1 MADDPRA
8 ARLQEQMQLERVRH
22 HQAMNRAQAE
32 IQRLQAE
39 VRDYR
44 IQANNAT
51 REMTNLRRE
60 LLELRNQPANRNPQ
74 LEREELE
81 SKLKT
86 ERMEAETARN
96 EARRLREATRLL
108 ENELLLLA
116 TDSNAARVSGQEA
129 CIAEP
134 GAGRSNTIHRVG
146 MIGGESAQALTGAPV
161 AGKGPYP
168 VLAHVLNGQA
178 IRLLI
183 DMSHGVDGV
192 TVPVDRFA
200 KLSKLEEQRAIDER
214 VRKQSVRALVAALQE
229 ATERLR
235 RYENAEIAQTVTEG
249 VPEAN
254 PYEKNPDGF
263 YRIGA
268 VGTDVEVIISD
279 TAEIPTL
286 DTVEHTGKGGFV
298 DTNYGMTIAGIDG
311 GIHPIY
317 GEFKDGFLFRVV
329 IDLTEDFRRDGLLSD

>member
-1 MADDPRA
+1 MAEDPRV
-8 ARLQEQMQLERVRH
+8 ARLEEQLLRERVRH
-22 HQAMNRAQAE
+22 HEAMNRAQEE
-32 IQRLQAE
+32 IQRLEGE

-44 IQANNAT
+44 IEANNAT
-51 REMTNLRRE
+51 RELTDVRRE
-60 LLELRNQPANRNPQ
+60 LLELRNQPSIRNAQ

-81 SKLKT
+81 SKLKN
-86 ERMEAETARN
+86 ERMEATTARD
-96 EARRLREATRLL
+96 EARRLREANRLL

-116 TDSNAARVSGQEA
+116 TDPDAARDSEQETF
-129 CIAEP
+129 IAEP
-134 GAGRSNTIHRVG
+134 GAGRENTIHRVG
-146 MIGGESAQALTGAPV
+146 MIDRESAQALTGAPI
-161 AGKGPYP
+161 AGQGPYP

-178 IRLLI
+178 IRLLV
-183 DMSHGVDGV
+183 DMTHGIEGV
-192 TVPVDRFA
+192 TVPVDKFA
-200 KLSKLEEQRAIDER
+200 KLSKLEESRKVDER
-214 VRKQSVRALVAALQE
+214 VRTQSVRGLAAALQE

-235 RYENAEIAQTVTEG
+235 RYENAEVARTITEG

-254 PYEKNPDGF
+254 PHEKNPDGF

-286 DTVEHTGKGGFV
+286 NTVEHTGKGGFV
-298 DTNYGMTIAGIDG
+298 DTNYGMTITGIDG

-317 GEFKDGFLFRVV
+317 GEFKDGFLFRVL